1 MALINTTTT
10 GVLGTTL
17 YGDGAGSLT
26 VQKDGVTQGIYGNI
40 PAFCYT
46 KSANQT
52 GIAQSTWTKVTFPLK
67 DFDTNNNFDTT
78 NNRFIPTI
86 AGYYQINMTALFVSG
101 SAASDFYLQA
111 YKNGSATSPV
121 RYINFNSLSTPTCH
135 LTFSFLIYM
144 NGTTDYLEA
153 WIYTNAASSNTINN
167 GGTGFS
173 GFLAKAA

>member
-10 GVLGTTL
+10 GVLGTTV

-26 VQKDGVTQGIYGNI
+26 VQKDGVTQGIFGNI
-40 PAFCYT
+40 PAFYAG

-52 GIAQSTWTKVTFPLK
+52 GISQNTWTKVTFPLK

-78 NNRFIPTI
+78 NNRFIPTV
-86 AGYYQINMTALFVSG
+86 AGYYQINMTAYFVSG
-101 SAASDFYLQA
+101 SSASDFYLQA
-111 YKNGSATSPV
+111 YKNGNATSPA
-121 RYINFNSLSTPTCH
+121 RYINFNSISTSTCT
-135 LTFSFLIYM
+135 LTMSYLIYM